1 MVSHDSCSYGMIFP
15 QSVDNDRTL
24 IVQLLAED
32 ASAWGSELVICQIYV
47 QVIFFNS
54 LIDRKQP

>member
-1 MVSHDSCSYGMIFP
+1 MIFP

-32 ASAWGSELVICQIYV
+32 ASAGEVSWSYAKYM
-47 QVIFFNS
+47 F
-54 LIDRKQP
+54 K

>member
-32 ASAWGSELVICQIYV
+32 ASAWGSELVICQITSV
-47 QVIFFNS
+47 RLKIE
-54 LIDRKQP
+54 